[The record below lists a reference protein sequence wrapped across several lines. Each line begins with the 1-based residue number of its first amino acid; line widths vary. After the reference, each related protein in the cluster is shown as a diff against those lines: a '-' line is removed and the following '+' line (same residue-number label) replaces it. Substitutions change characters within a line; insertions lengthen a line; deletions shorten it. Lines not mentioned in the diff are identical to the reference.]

1 MKNKTTRRICLTALM
16 AAIIYVFTAYIHVPS
31 HTGYTHVGDGFL
43 YLAASLLPAPYAAAA
58 GAIGAGLADLLSGY
72 SIWAPGTIIIKA
84 LTAFCFTNKLD
95 KLVNKRNIL
104 GIVPAMLP
112 AIALGV
118 AAVRLHTFT
127 GYSGVLLFAVPYAA
141 VYAAGLYRFAMDES
155 EKDMVRS
162 VVRKIRR

>member
-1 MKNKTTRRICLTALM
+1 MKKKTTRRICLTALM
-16 AAIIYVFTAYIHVPS
+16 AAIIYVFTGVYPLAEPHGL
-31 HTGYTHVGDGFL
+31 HACGRRLL

-104 GIVPAMLP
+104 GIVPRLSSVSADIISMKRSLP
-112 AIALGV
+112 ELRRAP
-118 AAVRLHTFT
+118 R
-127 GYSGVLLFAVPYAA
+127 S
-141 VYAAGLYRFAMDES
+141 ES
-155 EKDMVRS
+155 RD
-162 VVRKIRR
+162 I